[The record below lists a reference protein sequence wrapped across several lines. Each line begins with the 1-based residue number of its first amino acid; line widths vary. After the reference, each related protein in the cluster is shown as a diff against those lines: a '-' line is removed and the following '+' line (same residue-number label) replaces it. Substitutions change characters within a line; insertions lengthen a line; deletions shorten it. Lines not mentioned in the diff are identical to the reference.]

1 MHHDQHPD
9 AETEPRAATRISR
22 RSSKAARRQT
32 EAQTRVAAQPA
43 VYSILI
49 VEDDLNVRES
59 LVDLFELAGFN
70 VRSATNGREGL
81 RRIREQIPDLV
92 IADIMMPVMDGVTM
106 LRRIRTQRA
115 TSLIPVILLTA
126 RSMLE
131 SRLEGLETGADDYIT
146 KPFHARELIA
156 RVTNMIQTRKNLLL
170 ALYSEPS
177 RVLSESQDEAFLRRL
192 RGVLEERMGDPGLNI
207 DMVCSDMKLGRST
220 IQKRLKQIK
229 GTSFNRFLRDFRLE
243 RARDLLINNAGTI
256 SDIAFH
262 LGFNSLSYFSRAYKD
277 LYGVPPRQS
286 RHSHPK
292 KNNS

>member
-9 AETEPRAATRISR
+9 AETEPRAAQRPSR
-22 RSSKAARRQT
+22 RTSTTARSQT
-32 EAQTRVAAQPA
+32 ETQRRVTAQPA

-49 VEDDLNVRES
+49 VEDDLHVRES

-70 VRSATNGREGL
+70 VRSAENGRDGL

-106 LRRIRTQRA
+106 LRRIRAQRA

-126 RSMLE
+126 RHMLE

-177 RVLSESQDEAFLRRL
+177 RVLAESQDETFLRRL
-192 RGVLEERMGDPGLNI
+192 RGILEERMGNPDLNI
-207 DMVCSDMKLGRST
+207 DQVCDDMKLGRST
-220 IQKRLKQIK
+220 IQKRLKHITGK
-229 GTSFNRFLRDFRLE
+229 SFNRYLRDFRLE
-243 RARDLLINNAGTI
+243 RARDLLAGNAGTI
-256 SDIAFH
+256 SDIAFQ
-262 LGFNSLSYFSRAYKD
+262 LGFNSLSYFSRAYKGFH
-277 LYGVPPRQS
+277 GVPPRHS
-286 RHSHPK
+286 RH
-292 KNNS
+292 

>member
-207 DMVCSDMKLGRST
+207 DMVCDDMKLGRST
-220 IQKRLKQIK
+220 IQKRLKQIM
-229 GTSFNRFLRDFRLE
+229 GTSFNRYLRDFRLE
-243 RARDLLINNAGTI
+243 RARDLLRNNAGTI
-256 SDIAFH
+256 SDIAFQ

-286 RHSHPK
+286 RH
-292 KNNS
+292 

>member
-43 VYSILI
+43 AYSILI

-207 DMVCSDMKLGRST
+207 DIVCNDMKLGRST
-220 IQKRLKQIK
+220 IQKRLKQIM

-256 SDIAFH
+256 SDIAFQ

-286 RHSHPK
+286 RH
-292 KNNS
+292 